1 MMTRE
6 MYTTVKVKELLANQ
20 EIQTAMKKTVEVPTK
35 VIVKSVRNPF
45 KNEETN
51 ETTQKVHAVAGTSLV
66 DMMEFDFTLVN
77 QSIDG
82 TDAINKEFQI
92 VEYYFALEANMRGGN
107 FGGYSPTGL
116 KLLITKLIPVTSE
129 GK

>member
-1 MMTRE
+1 MKKI
-6 MYTTVKVKELLANQ
+6 MYNEVKVKEVVANP
-20 EIQTAMKKTVEVPTK
+20 EIQTAIKNAVEVPNK

-45 KNEETN
+45 TNEETN

-66 DMMEFDFTLVN
+66 DMVELDFTLVN
-77 QSIDG
+77 QSIDAVE
-82 TDAINKEFQI
+82 AINKEFQI
-92 VEYYFALEANMRGGN
+92 IEYGFALEANMRGGN

-116 KLLITKLIPVTSE
+116 KLLVTKLLPVTKE

>member
-1 MMTRE
+1 MTKTKYNE
-6 MYTTVKVKELLANQ
+6 VKVKELVANP
-20 EIQTAMKKTVEVPTK
+20 EIQTFLKKAVEVPTK

-82 TDAINKEFQI
+82 TEAINKEFQI
-92 VEYYFALEANMRGGN
+92 VEYSFALEANMRGGN

-116 KLLITKLIPVTSE
+116 KLLITKLIPVTNE